1 MNRRHISVPLGLLL
15 AMPLYA
21 TDSATPARV
30 AILTIQPGEVT
41 VLHLRPEFE
50 STIHLPEEVTSVVL
64 GSPGA
69 FKAEHSEGEPNYVYV
84 KPIKREASQSNVLI
98 STRSGQHVSLE
109 LINDGTD
116 GGATPVD
123 FLLDYKPAGSFL
135 VSDTVSPSGAD
146 GSKEAAV
153 RVTHPARPRPRASAG
168 APPSALELEYQQQQ
182 RINTPNW
189 SKWENKQ
196 FETSLGDV
204 RQWENQVAVSFSV
217 LNTSGHAI
225 EIVPPQI
232 QIAGVTKQKK
242 KKKGRNIIAD
252 QLEIR
257 NFLLSATRL
266 EAGGRADGVVLFD
279 RPNYKQSTEKLY
291 LQLAQADKIDQRW
304 SPAFAQSLRKLVG
317 TCKAAALPS
326 SVACRRTMAHRLRI
340 YSNLHSMCAV
350 DCHFESWHSRASS
363 YARCRRR

>member
-1 MNRRHISVPLGLLL
+1 MNQRLVSAPLGFLLSL
-15 AMPLYA
+15 PLYA
-21 TDSATPARV
+21 TDAATPARV
-30 AILTIQPGEVT
+30 ATLTIQPGDVT

-84 KPIKREASQSNVLI
+84 KPIKREGSQSNLLI

-116 GGATPVD
+116 GGSTPVD
-123 FLLDYKPAGSFL
+123 FLLDYKSAGSFL
-135 VSDTVSPSGAD
+135 VSDTAPAS
-146 GSKEAAV
+146 AATV
-153 RVTHPARPRPRASAG
+153 RVTHPAGPSPRASGG
-168 APPSALELEYQQQQ
+168 APPSSLELEYQQQQ
-182 RINTPNW
+182 RINTPDW

-225 EIVPPQI
+225 EIVLPQI

-242 KKKGRNIIAD
+242 RRKART
-252 QLEIR
+252 
-257 NFLLSATRL
+257 LS
-266 EAGGRADGVVLFD
+266 
-279 RPNYKQSTEKLY
+279 
-291 LQLAQADKIDQRW
+291 
-304 SPAFAQSLRKLVG
+304 
-317 TCKAAALPS
+317 
-326 SVACRRTMAHRLRI
+326 RT
-340 YSNLHSMCAV
+340 
-350 DCHFESWHSRASS
+350 SWRSGISA
-363 YARCRRR
+363 

>member
-1 MNRRHISVPLGLLL
+1 MKRRLIFVPLGFLLSL
-15 AMPLYA
+15 PLYA
-21 TDSATPARV
+21 TDAATPARV
-30 AILTIQPGEVT
+30 ATLTIRPGDVT

-84 KPIKREASQSNVLI
+84 KPIRQEASQSNLLI

-109 LINDGTD
+109 LINDGTE
-116 GGATPVD
+116 GGSTPVD
-123 FLLDYKPAGSFL
+123 FLLDYKPPGSFL
-135 VSDTVSPSGAD
+135 VSDTAPASAAD
-146 GSKEAAV
+146 ESKEAAV
-153 RVTHPARPRPRASAG
+153 RVTHPAGPSPRASAG
-168 APPSALELEYQQQQ
+168 APPSALELEYEQQQ
-182 RINTPNW
+182 RINTPDW

-204 RQWENQVAVSFSV
+204 RQWENQIAVSFSV
-217 LNTSGHAI
+217 LNTAGHAI

-242 KKKGRNIIAD
+242 KKKGKNIIAD

-257 NFLLSATRL
+257 DFRLSATRL

-279 RPNYKQSTEKLY
+279 RPNYKQSNEKLY
-291 LQLAQADKIDQRW
+291 LQLTQADKIDQ
-304 SPAFAQSLRKLVG
+304 PVLIH
-317 TCKAAALPS
+317 LPFTPP
-326 SVACRRTMAHRLRI
+326 VAGGDR
-340 YSNLHSMCAV
+340 
-350 DCHFESWHSRASS
+350 
-363 YARCRRR
+363 

>member
-1 MNRRHISVPLGLLL
+1 MERRLIFVPLGFLLSL
-15 AMPLYA
+15 PLYA
-21 TDSATPARV
+21 MDAATPARV
-30 AILTIQPGEVT
+30 ATLTIRPGDVT

-84 KPIKREASQSNVLI
+84 KPIKREASQSNLLI
-98 STRSGQHVSLE
+98 STRSGPHVSLE
-109 LINDGTD
+109 LINDGPD

-135 VSDTVSPSGAD
+135 VRDTAPAPPAD
-146 GSKEAAV
+146 GNKEPGVAAE
-153 RVTHPARPRPRASAG
+153 HPAVPSAKGSAG
-168 APPSALELEYQQQQ
+168 APLSALELEYEQQQ
-182 RINTPNW
+182 RINTPGW

-257 NFLLSATRL
+257 NFRLSSTRL

-291 LQLAQADKIDQRW
+291 LQLAQADKIDQ
-304 SPAFAQSLRKLVG
+304 PVLIH
-317 TCKAAALPS
+317 LPFTPP
-326 SVACRRTMAHRLRI
+326 VAGGDR
-340 YSNLHSMCAV
+340 
-350 DCHFESWHSRASS
+350 
-363 YARCRRR
+363 

>member
-1 MNRRHISVPLGLLL
+1 MKRRLIFAPLGLLL

-21 TDSATPARV
+21 SDAATPARV
-30 AILTIQPGEVT
+30 ATLTIQPGEVT

-84 KPIKREASQSNVLI
+84 KPIKREASQSNLLI

-123 FLLDYKPAGSFL
+123 FLLDYKSARSFL
-135 VSDTVSPSGAD
+135 VRDTAPMSAAD
-146 GSKEAAV
+146 GNKEA
-153 RVTHPARPRPRASAG
+153 TDGHPAGPRASAPAG
-168 APPSALELEYQQQQ
+168 APPSALELEYEQQQ
-182 RINTPNW
+182 RINTPDW
-189 SKWENKQ
+189 RKWENKQ

-204 RQWENQVAVSFSV
+204 RQWENQIAVSFSV
-217 LNTSGHAI
+217 LNTAGHAI

-242 KKKGRNIIAD
+242 KKKGKDIIAD

-257 NFLLSATRL
+257 DFRLSVTRL

-279 RPNYKQSTEKLY
+279 RPNHKQSTEKLY
-291 LQLAQADKIDQRW
+291 LQLAQADKIDQ
-304 SPAFAQSLRKLVG
+304 PVLIH
-317 TCKAAALPS
+317 LPFTPP
-326 SVACRRTMAHRLRI
+326 VAGGDR
-340 YSNLHSMCAV
+340 
-350 DCHFESWHSRASS
+350 
-363 YARCRRR
+363 